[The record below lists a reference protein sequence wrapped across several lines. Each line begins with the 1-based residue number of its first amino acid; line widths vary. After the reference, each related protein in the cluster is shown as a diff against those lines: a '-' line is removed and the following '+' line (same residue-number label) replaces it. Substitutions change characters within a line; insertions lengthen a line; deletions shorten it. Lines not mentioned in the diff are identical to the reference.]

1 MGVETISE
9 FEKWS
14 EFIFE
19 QVAEAQV
26 GQGTERGDYR
36 IRRIKMKGLLG
47 ESLSRDVLADC
58 PFHVTIQSAE
68 GRSRIALRCWSESRE
83 MHGNLKHG

>member
-47 ESLSRDVLADC
+47 ESLCRDVQTAPSTSQFSQQRD
-58 PFHVTIQSAE
+58 AR
-68 GRSRIALRCWSESRE
+68 G
-83 MHGNLKHG
+83 